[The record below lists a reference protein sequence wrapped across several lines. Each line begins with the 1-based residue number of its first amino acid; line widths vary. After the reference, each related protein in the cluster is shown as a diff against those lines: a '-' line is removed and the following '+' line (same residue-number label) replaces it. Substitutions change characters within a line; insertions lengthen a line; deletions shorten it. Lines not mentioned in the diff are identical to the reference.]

1 MHDGKKVGQGLRRML
16 MPAVACV
23 DYGAVSVLAHKSRR
37 SFLWVAYNDYV
48 GILRDCLCAVGNG
61 FAFSGAARVRV

>member
-1 MHDGKKVGQGLRRML
+1 